1 MMSLWDALRM
11 NMMISYQELV
21 RTFPRDVVK
30 GKLIDVFCGFDSKCL
45 SKQVTI
51 STKDDLRLIDA
62 KVIND
67 QSIKNRFKQYH
78 LKE

>member
-1 MMSLWDALRM
+1 MVKHDGYFFAGDRGA
-11 NMMISYQELV
+11 
-21 RTFPRDVVK
+21 RDVVK

>member
-1 MMSLWDALRM
+1 M